1 MLRAGCIW
9 TALINAFFLDFLA
22 VITNILQTSELIY
35 EISKKNYQQHGPK
48 GVRIRSG
55 DAKIESGTFPA
66 SDYVTDRSYTDQWH
80 RVIGCLHFTGR
91 TNHHGRT
98 CATCLRSVTGREDH
112 IFENSAE
119 GTTLHVR
126 CHHMCNEGVQLYT
139 LAKSI
144 CVG

>member
-66 SDYVTDRSYTDQWH
+66 SDYVTYRSYTDQWH
-80 RVIGCLHFTGR
+80 RVIVCLHFTGR

-112 IFENSAE
+112 IFETRRKEQLFTSDV
-119 GTTLHVR
+119 TTCAMRVYSCTRL
-126 CHHMCNEGVQLYT
+126 QKAY
-139 LAKSI
+139 A
-144 CVG
+144 